1 MQFERARKLAAR
13 AAPAALALGLTLLWP
28 ALPAGAGDHDLAR
41 EALQRG
47 EVRPVAEVLAVVGAE
62 VPGEVIEVELEREYG
77 RLVYELKVIAPDGR
91 VSEVL
96 VDAATA
102 EIIEWEHD

>member
-1 MQFERARKLAAR
+1 MRLKRARSPTAIAT
-13 AAPAALALGLTLLWP
+13 PAALILGLNLLWP
-28 ALPAGAGDHDLAR
+28 TLPAGAGDHDLAR

-47 EVRPVAEVLAVVGAE
+47 EIRPVAEVLSAVSAE
-62 VPGEVIEVELEREYG
+62 VPGEVIEVELEREHG

-102 EIIEWEHD
+102 DIIELEHD